1 MNVTAILQLLV
12 LLAIANSAPI
22 AGKRLF
28 VNRLARP
35 IDGGLRFF
43 DGRPLFGPSK
53 TIRGLV
59 SAVLVTAAAAP
70 LVGVAWQTG
79 VLIGSLAMA
88 GDLLSSF
95 LKRRLKLPSSSKA
108 TGLDQVPE
116 SLLPTLACWN
126 ILSLSVL
133 DMAVTVV
140 VFFVGEIVLARLSYR
155 LHLRDRPY

>member
-59 SAVLVTAAAAP
+59 SAVLVTAASAP

-116 SLLPTLACWN
+116 SLLPTLACRN
-126 ILSLSVL
+126 LLSLSVL

>member
-12 LLAIANSAPI
+12 LLAIANTAPI

-28 VNRLARP
+28 VNRFARP

-53 TIRGLV
+53 TIRGLA
-59 SAVLVTAAAAP
+59 SAVLVTAASAP

-155 LHLRDRPY
+155 LHFRDRPY